1 MNFKKFAYTL
11 LIITIALVA
20 NAQEVL
26 VNLSSYPTPKTD
38 NKTKVSLSKA
48 KSILELPFFDDFAR
62 PTVFPTSELWESS
75 DVLCNLNY
83 AINPPNIGVATFDA
97 INSKGELY
105 EWLTTTPQGA
115 DTLTSLPINLAYPA
129 SDSIYLSFS
138 FQPRG
143 LGIDPTDRDSLVLE
157 LWDEVQ
163 TKWVRAWS
171 ASYTKDSL
179 RQNNILNKK
188 SKKVES
194 DTLHKTFHNA
204 IICIE
209 DEGFLTSNFKF
220 RFINYASISEN
231 ATVPGLLYNSDHWH
245 IDMVYLNKDR
255 FFEDTVFND
264 VAFSRPI
271 KNLMI
276 NYTSVPW
283 SHFSSAYSSEFPS
296 PLKINTYYKNLGPIT
311 WLVSTKFNI
320 YDLSGLKPDS
330 LFPGGVA
337 NIDPY
342 QEYFYSR
349 FFDLSIKSAWQ
360 DSAKYSIQSII
371 TLFNTPK
378 STIPT
383 HFLYNDTISRVI
395 EFHNYYSFD
404 DGSAE
409 MGYGLFGE
417 GTIGATIAQ
426 KFYNYKAD
434 TLKGVMIYFNRT
446 YNDANDKPF
455 RLMVWSDDNGKPGNV
470 IYQKNSVRPKF
481 TDSLNKFSVYRIE
494 PLVIPAGNFY
504 IGWMQENQDMLNVG
518 FDMNTDNKS
527 RLFYNMY
534 GDWEN
539 TQKEGTLM
547 IRPILGK
554 MHQIPTNVTPIP
566 TNQNI
571 SVYPNPAKDN
581 ISIKV
586 DNDAEIAAIQIINSV
601 GNVVLSQNYYSQEP
615 INIQN
620 IPTGLYIV
628 KVCPKKGKCITSKLL
643 IVR

>member
-1 MNFKKFAYTL
+1 MNFKKLAYTFL
-11 LIITIALVA
+11 TSTIVLAA

-26 VNLSSYPTPKTD
+26 VNLSSYPIPKAD
-38 NKTKVSLSKA
+38 NKTKVSLSKT

-83 AINPPNIGVATFDA
+83 AINPPTIGVATFDA

-115 DTLTSLPINLAYPA
+115 DTLTSLPINLVYPA

-163 TKWVRAWS
+163 AKWIRAWS

-179 RQNNILNKK
+179 RQKNILNKK
-188 SKKVES
+188 FKKVES

-209 DEGFLTSNFKF
+209 DEGFLTTNFKF

-231 ATVPGLLYNSDHWH
+231 ATVPGLRGNSDHWH

-255 FFEDTVFND
+255 YFEDTLFND

-337 NIDPY
+337 NINPY

-349 FFDLSIKSAWQ
+349 FFDLTFKSAWQ

-417 GTIGATIAQ
+417 GIVGATVAQ

-518 FDMNTDNKS
+518 FDMNIDNKS

-571 SVYPNPAKDN
+571 SVFPNPAKDN

-586 DNDAEIAAIQIINSV
+586 DNDAEIATIQIFNSV
-601 GNVVLSQNYYSQEP
+601 GNVVLSQTYYNQEP
-615 INIQN
+615 ISIQS
-620 IPTGLYIV
+620 IPSGFYIV

>member
-1 MNFKKFAYTL
+1 MTFKKFAYTI
-11 LIITIALVA
+11 LISTIGLAVS
-20 NAQEVL
+20 AQEVL
-26 VNLSSYPTPKTD
+26 INLSSYPIPKTD
-38 NKTKVSLSKA
+38 NKPKKSLSKA

-83 AINPPNIGVATFDA
+83 AINPPTIGVATFDA

-115 DTLTSLPINLAYPA
+115 DTLTSLPVNLNYPA

-143 LGIDPTDRDSLVLE
+143 LGYGPTDRDSLVLE
-157 LWDEVQ
+157 LWDNIQ
-163 TKWVRAWS
+163 AKWIRSWS

-179 RQNNILNKK
+179 RQKNILNKK
-188 SKKVES
+188 FKKVES

-209 DEGFLTSNFKF
+209 DEGFLTSSFKF
-220 RFINYASISEN
+220 RFINYASISDN

-264 VAFSRPI
+264 VAFYRPI

-283 SHFSSAYSSEFPS
+283 SHFPNAYSSEFPS
-296 PLKINTYYKNLGPIT
+296 PLKINIFYKNLGSYVWDVPIRFT
-311 WLVSTKFNI
+311 TKDF
-320 YDLSGLKPDS
+320 SGLKPDS
-330 LFPGGVA
+330 LFLGGSS
-337 NIDPY
+337 NINPY
-342 QEYFYSR
+342 ISVDFSR
-349 FFDLSIKSAWQ
+349 LFDFTFGSAWP
-360 DSAKYSIQSII
+360 DSAKFKFTSYLELYANPII
-371 TLFNTPK
+371 APQYLMHND
-378 STIPT
+378 ST
-383 HFLYNDTISRVI
+383 SRII

-417 GTIGATIAQ
+417 GTIGATVAQ
-426 KFYNYKAD
+426 KFYNYKTD
-434 TLKGVMIYFNRT
+434 SLKGVMIYFNRT

-455 RLMVWSDDNGKPGNV
+455 RLMVWDDDKGKPGNV

-494 PLVIPAGNFY
+494 PLVIPVGNFY
-504 IGWMQENQDMLNVG
+504 VGWMQETQEMLNVG
-518 FDMNTDNKS
+518 FDMNVDNKNRS
-527 RLFYNMY
+527 FFNKNGY
-534 GDWEN
+534 WEN
-539 TQKEGTLM
+539 TQYEGTLM
-547 IRPILGK
+547 IRPIFGK
-554 MHQIPTNVTPIP
+554 MHQIPTNITPNP
-566 TNQNI
+566 TSTNLSI
-571 SVYPNPAKDN
+571 YPNPAKEN

-586 DNDAEIAAIQIINSV
+586 DDNVDIASVQIINSV
-601 GNVVLSQNYYSQEP
+601 GNIVLSQNYYYQET
-615 INIQN
+615 INIQSV
-620 IPTGLYIV
+620 PPGFYIV
-628 KVCPKKGKCITSKLL
+628 KVCPQKGNCITSKLL